1 MRINIKKFFKRVG
14 LFSLLMGALQSN
26 CVFANSEVS
35 ESTPPEVALKLLKDG
50 NLRFVAHK
58 SMDTHET
65 MERVWEV
72 SKGQHPFAIVLSCA
86 DSRVP
91 PELIFDQG
99 IGDIFV
105 VREAGNN
112 GGQFAI
118 ASIEYAVEHL
128 GAKLIVVLG
137 HTSCGAVKAAL
148 STPKGSSAGSPAL
161 DALVSHLQ
169 IGLKG
174 HTITASDPGLFAPVS
189 ANVAAAASDL
199 LKNSRILEEHVA
211 KGSVKIAQAVY
222 DLNSGRV
229 SFVAEGFSS
238 PLSQA
243 PAEHLQEAGLVATH

>member
-1 MRINIKKFFKRVG
+1 MNMRIIKRVF
-14 LFSLLMGALQSN
+14 LCAFLAGALHSEY
-26 CVFANSEVS
+26 VLANSDTT
-35 ESTPPEVALKLLKDG
+35 ESTPPEVALKLLKEG

-58 SMDTHET
+58 SLDTHES

-72 SKGQHPFAIVLSCA
+72 SKGQHPFAIILSCA

-99 IGDIFV
+99 IGDLFV

-174 HTITASDPGLFAPVS
+174 HAIEASDPGLFAPVS
-189 ANVAAAASDL
+189 ANVSAAASDL
-199 LKNSRILEEHVA
+199 LKSSPILEEHVA
-211 KGSVKIAQAVY
+211 KGTVKIAQAVY
-222 DLNSGRV
+222 DLKSGRV
-229 SFVAEGFSS
+229 SFLSEGFSS
-238 PLSQA
+238 PRSES
-243 PAEHLQEAGLVATH
+243 PADHLHEAGLRAAH